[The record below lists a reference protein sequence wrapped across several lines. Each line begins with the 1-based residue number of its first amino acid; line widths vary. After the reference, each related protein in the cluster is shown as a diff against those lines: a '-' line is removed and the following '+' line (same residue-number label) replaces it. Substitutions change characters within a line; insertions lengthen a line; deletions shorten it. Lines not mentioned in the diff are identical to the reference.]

1 MFFSSIKEINRLWK
15 LINRLLSKGMANI
28 YLKFTIE
35 KKWGIQ
41 TFDFLNLK
49 SSSLGQFLGNSNSQ
63 RYLIFKLLVAILKS
77 DVWEQSCTWLFY
89 LFIYLF
95 IFTFYFWKNFD
106 VLNWKIPCFLLKIKF
121 NKNETEL
128 KMENPNHSFSGIK
141 HVLQVVYKLRI
152 KRKTVISWSSRNKKY
167 YIFCNNNFA
176 QKKFI

>member
-1 MFFSSIKEINRLWK
+1 MRYSNLW
-15 LINRLLSKGMANI
+15 LSKFK
-28 YLKFTIE
+28 KFISWSIFGELQLTKIFNF
-35 KKWGIQ
+35 Q
-41 TFDFLNLK
+41 TSCWNLK
-49 SSSLGQFLGNSNSQ
+49 IRRMWAKLYVAFLF
-63 RYLIFKLLVAILKS
+63 I
-77 DVWEQSCTWLFY
+77 Y